1 MVAVMNESWIEL
13 GSMDDIPRLG
23 ARVVRTNEGDI
34 AVFRTADDEIF
45 ALRDKCPHKGGP
57 LSQGIVHGKRVA
69 CPLHDWKIHLDS
81 GEAVAPDEGCA
92 ASYPV
97 KLEAG
102 TIYLSLTAKDG
113 CPNQ

>member
-1 MVAVMNESWIEL
+1 MVAVMSENWIEVGTINDIPQL
-13 GSMDDIPRLG
+13 GS
-23 ARVVRTNEGDI
+23 RVVETTKGTI
-34 AVFRTADDEIF
+34 AIFRTAEDEIF

-97 KLEAG
+97 KLEG
-102 TIYLSLTAKDG
+102 DRIMLSLNPNEG